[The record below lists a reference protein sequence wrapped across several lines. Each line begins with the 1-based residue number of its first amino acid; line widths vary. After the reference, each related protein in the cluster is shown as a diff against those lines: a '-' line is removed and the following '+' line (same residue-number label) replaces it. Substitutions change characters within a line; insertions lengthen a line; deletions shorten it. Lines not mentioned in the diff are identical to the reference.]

1 MTISQKLIAAFIAT
15 ITLPLL
21 VISILMVSQTREQAY
36 ENMQDANTREVSQI
50 DNAINLFFGEIEK
63 NVNYLSHHSHV
74 TSGASGIETYLDNT
88 NATTIDPTNNDPI
101 EANIYKL
108 FTEFGES
115 HDGISYIYMGNLE
128 GGYTQWP
135 NGSVGANYDPRSRP
149 WFKTGMQ
156 ADGTTVRTKAYYWE
170 PDDAVIVSTVKAIKS
185 ANGESFGV
193 TGMDVSLKGLTE
205 MVSKIK
211 LGETGYLMLVE
222 DTGTILVDP
231 KHTKNNFKPLNEV
244 SNGLYKQ
251 LSKLSS
257 GQVEIEINNQ
267 TYLAN
272 IYTSQKL
279 GWKFIG
285 LLKTSEVLASANKM
299 ATTII
304 VISLILIGLF
314 STGAIYLARLIS
326 KPIIEV
332 TDGLE
337 LISQGGGDLTQRLTI
352 RTGDET
358 GKLAHSFNLFL
369 TSIANLVK
377 EINDTSHNVNGS
389 ADQSS
394 SLSLTLND
402 SIQLQ
407 QQALEQAATAVN
419 EMAATA
425 NEVASSCANAADS
438 ANASKQAS
446 DDGQKIIEKSVASV
460 SSLSETIRSAADDIQ
475 HLDIESQ
482 NITSI
487 LDVIRGIAEQTNLLA
502 LNAAIEAARAGEQGR
517 GFSVVADE
525 VRALSQRTSESTEE
539 ISVQLGKLRNMTQS
553 VSKEMNDSLAK
564 SGETVDL
571 TTAAKDAFISITDS
585 VDMISNMNTQIATAA
600 EEQQHVAED
609 ISRNVVEIKNVAD
622 EVADVATTANDNA
635 EHLSGLS
642 SNLTSLVGK
651 FKT

>member
-1 MTISQKLIAAFIAT
+1 MTISQKLIAAFITT

-21 VISILMVSQTREQAY
+21 VISILMVSQTRNQAY

-50 DNAINLFFGEIEK
+50 DNAINLFFGEVEK
-63 NVNYLSHHSHV
+63 NVNYLSHHSYV
-74 TSGASGIETYLDNT
+74 TSGNSNIKNYLNNT
-88 NATTIDPTNNDPI
+88 SATTMDPTNNNFI
-101 EANIYKL
+101 EANIYQL

-135 NGSVGANYDPRSRP
+135 NGSVGANYDPRPRP
-149 WFKTGMQ
+149 WFKTGMKEN
-156 ADGTTVRTKAYYWE
+156 GNTVRTKAYYWE
-170 PDDAVIVSTVKAIKS
+170 PDDAVIVSTVKAIQS
-185 ANGESFGV
+185 NNGEIFGV

-211 LGETGYLMLVE
+211 LGETGYLMLIE

-231 KHTKNNFKPLNEV
+231 KHTKNNFKPLNQV
-244 SNGLYKQ
+244 NNGLYQ
-251 LSKLSS
+251 PLSKISS
-257 GQVEIEINNQ
+257 GQIEIEIDNE

-299 ATTII
+299 ATIII
-304 VISLILIGLF
+304 VISLILICIF
-314 STGAIYLARLIS
+314 SICAIYLARFIS

-352 RTGDET
+352 RTKDET
-358 GKLAHSFNLFL
+358 GKLANSFNLFL

-377 EINDTSHNVNGS
+377 EINENSQNVNGS

-394 SLSLTLND
+394 NLSHTLHD

-438 ANASKQAS
+438 ANASKQAA

-460 SSLSETIRSAADDIQ
+460 SSLSETIRSAANDIQ
-475 HLDIESQ
+475 HLDVESK

-487 LDVIRGIAEQTNLLA
+487 LDVIRGIADQTNLLA

-539 ISVQLGKLRNMTQS
+539 ISVQLGKLRNMTQN
-553 VSKEMNDSLAK
+553 VSKEMNDSLEK
-564 SGETVDL
+564 SDETVNL
-571 TTAAKDAFISITDS
+571 TTAAKDTFVSITKS

-622 EVADVATTANDNA
+622 EVADVATTANANA

-642 SNLTSLVGK
+642 SNLTALVGK